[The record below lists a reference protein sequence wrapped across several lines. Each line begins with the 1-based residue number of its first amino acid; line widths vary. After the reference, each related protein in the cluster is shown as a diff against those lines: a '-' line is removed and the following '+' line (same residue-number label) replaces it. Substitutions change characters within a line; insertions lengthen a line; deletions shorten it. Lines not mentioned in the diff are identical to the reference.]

1 MGESLQQIETR
12 ALAKAFAPGPPA
24 RAVLLEAGFPPEA
37 MPSAF
42 GVSAVD
48 FWSMVAEAVAAG
60 QVPDGRC
67 RLMTVAAERLPENEV
82 FAQAAAGCEAT
93 PGGGIRRVLVVGAQ
107 PHGQQRLRADRE
119 LRAVL
124 RAAELGHLEVDFRPA
139 AAVTDLR
146 GLLDHPVDVLHLAC
160 HGDGG
165 DLLFEDATGEEQ
177 RVPASELARTLTTYR
192 EHGRVRLRGLVLGSC
207 HGDQAIAALRGLAA
221 EGVAHTGVLDDDCA
235 VAFAGHLYR
244 ELRHASGLVAAAALA
259 ARHTVLE
266 DDLCRSLEEGLVVWP
281 EPPRGVTW

>member
-1 MGESLQQIETR
+1 MGEPLRQAEIA

-24 RAVLLEAGFPPEA
+24 RGLLLEAGFPPES

-42 GVSAVD
+42 GILPKD
-48 FWSMVAEAVAAG
+48 FWSMVAEAVALG
-60 QVPDGRC
+60 QVTDGRC
-67 RLMTVAAERLPENEV
+67 RLMAVAAERLPANEV
-82 FAQAAAGCEAT
+82 FARAAAECRGSF
-93 PGGGIRRVLVVGAQ
+93 GSGVLRVLVVGAQ

-124 RAAELGHLEVDFRPA
+124 DAAELGHLQVDSRPA

-146 GLLDHPVDVLHLAC
+146 RLLDHPADVLHLAC

-177 RVPASELARTLTTYR
+177 RVSAVELARTLTAYR
-192 EHGRVRLRGLVLGSC
+192 DHGRVRLRGLVLGSC
-207 HGDQAIAALRGLAA
+207 HGDQAITPLKGLTA
-221 EGVAHTGVLDDDCA
+221 EGVAHTGIVDDDCA

-244 ELRHASGLVAAAALA
+244 ELRHATGLASAAVLA

-266 DDLCRSLEEGLVVWP
+266 DDLCQSLEDGLVVWP
-281 EPPRGVTW
+281 QPSREA

>member
-1 MGESLQQIETR
+1 MGEALHHVEVL
-12 ALAKAFAPGPPA
+12 ALAKAFPPGPPA
-24 RAVLLEAGFPPEA
+24 RALLLEAGFPPES

-42 GVSAVD
+42 GILASD
-48 FWSMVAEAVAAG
+48 FWSMVAESVAVG

-67 RLMTVAAERLPENEV
+67 RLMTAAAERLPGNETFV
-82 FAQAAAGCEAT
+82 GAAADCRGT
-93 PGGGIRRVLVVGAQ
+93 VGGGVLRVLVVGAQ
-107 PHGQQRLRADRE
+107 PYGHQRLRGDRE

-124 RAAELGHLEVDFRPA
+124 RAAELGHLEVDSRPA

-146 GLLDHPVDVLHLAC
+146 RLLDRPADILHLAC

-165 DLLFEDATGEEQ
+165 DLLFEEATGEEQ
-177 RVPASELARTLTTYR
+177 RVPASELARTLTAYR
-192 EHGRVRLRGLVLGSC
+192 DHGRVRLRGLVLGSC
-207 HGDQAIAALRGLAA
+207 HGDQAITPLRDLAS

-244 ELRHASGLVAAAALA
+244 ELRHASGLVSAAVLA

-281 EPPRGVTW
+281 APARGV